1 MLLDKP
7 WKHGICYIIAQF
19 HSSQFLCQESK
30 GKELIES
37 DMNQLK
43 SVHYTMY
50 IISSKE
56 SRMGSQYFRLCCPT
70 ITLTKLEIEHDFVKI
85 IFCCRNHYIILGNH
99 IISSEVCW
107 TSKKLLF
114 IQKMLFKQAI
124 ESTI

>member
-1 MLLDKP
+1 
-7 WKHGICYIIAQF
+7 
-19 HSSQFLCQESK
+19 
-30 GKELIES
+30 
-37 DMNQLK
+37 MNQLK

-85 IFCCRNHYIILGNH
+85 IFCCRNRYIILGNY